1 MQEFTVS
8 AGANLDQLVMLENP
22 FLALRLH
29 VQVNSFVT
37 TTTGDICMGMAFY
50 GCHHSEGEWH
60 ILFSSHKTVSAS
72 LSSYPGST
80 DQWLSLCDTT
90 SC

>member
-1 MQEFTVS
+1 MTSLRMQEFTVS

-29 VQVNSFVT
+29 IQVNRFVT
-37 TTTGDICMGMAFY
+37 TVTGDICMGMAFY
-50 GCHHSEGEWH
+50 GCHHLEGEWH

-72 LSSYPGST
+72 SS
-80 DQWLSLCDTT
+80 CI
-90 SC
+90 

>member
-1 MQEFTVS
+1 MTSLCMQEFTVS

-37 TTTGDICMGMAFY
+37 VIGDICMGMAFY
-50 GCHHSEGEWH
+50 GCHHLEGEWH

-72 LSSYPGST
+72 LS
-80 DQWLSLCDTT
+80 CI
-90 SC
+90 